1 MVMSMRGPALEAA
14 GTTGCRSCSAAVCCS
29 FFFQAE
35 DGIRDY
41 KVTGVQTCAL
51 PISDIL
57 IGAERQAY
65 DRTAAAEG
73 GWRGERAFVVE
84 DKVAE
89 SAEITSFYLVP
100 ADGGPVIAHQPGQY
114 IGLRLVVDGQ
124 EQRRN

>member
-1 MVMSMRGPALEAA
+1 MLL
-14 GTTGCRSCSAAVCCS
+14 
-29 FFFQAE
+29 FFFSSRRRHTRLQGDWSSDVCSSDLWGAA
-35 DGIRDY
+35 Y
-41 KVTGVQTCAL
+41 QQLA
-51 PISDIL
+51 DIL

-100 ADGGPVIAHQPGQY
+100 ADGGPVIAHQPGQDRKST
-114 IGLRLVVDGQ
+114 RLNSSHLVISYAV
-124 EQRRN
+124 